1 MVFLWKQDYELQLV
15 AYRAQ
20 VEPLASPLKKTKLDS
35 ASDNIIQEVCFMR
48 FYKAMNSF
56 SLDLFAINHCKFQLN

>member
-1 MVFLWKQDYELQLV
+1 MFLCKQDYELQLV

-20 VEPLASPLKKTKLDS
+20 VEPLAAPLKKTKLDS
-35 ASDNIIQEVCFMR
+35 ASDNIIQEVCFMLWHKR

-56 SLDLFAINHCKFQLN
+56 T